1 MSERGLTIA
10 LAIFSLA
17 LPFGWSWFKHRSANR
32 GSWLEV
38 EEQWPGATAR
48 FFYFVGLPYLALLSG
63 VLAARFLGLKG
74 LEHFIFAGLSGDFSI
89 PLFLAEFQK
98 AMTLLLLEC
107 LIDGGTMIQ
116 AGLITLLILAGLRL
130 GLARAGLAPA
140 TDFHQPVLS
149 TVYDGLHWAF
159 YRAIFWQLSGDLYLG
174 VVWGVAWVLLEWTLT
189 AWAQRNWLT
198 QQRSLLLRT
207 ILLIL
212 TATLF
217 FYSPNLWLLW
227 LVHLAMVVTLTLRL
241 HRRVPGE
248 YLPHKVG

>member
-1 MSERGLTIA
+1 MSVGGWAIA
-10 LAIFSLA
+10 LALLSLA
-17 LPFGWSWFKHRSANR
+17 LPLGWSWFKHRSAR
-32 GSWLEV
+32 RETWLKV

-63 VLAARFLGLKG
+63 ILTARFLGLKG
-74 LEHFIFAGLSGDFSI
+74 LEHFVFAGLSEDFSI
-89 PLFLAEFQK
+89 FLFLAELQK

-107 LIDGGTMIQ
+107 LIDGGAMIQ
-116 AGLITLLILAGLRL
+116 AGLMTLLILAGLRL
-130 GLARAGLAPA
+130 GLAREGLALA
-140 TDFHQPVLS
+140 ANFHQPMLS

-174 VVWGVAWVLLEWTLT
+174 VVWGVVWVLLEWTLT
-189 AWAQRNWLT
+189 AWAHKSGTAQP
-198 QQRSLLLRT
+198 RSHLLRT

-227 LVHLAMVVTLTLRL
+227 LVHLALVAVVSLQL
-241 HRRVPGE
+241 HG
-248 YLPHKVG
+248 HKVWRVH